1 MKLFLLSLML
11 TYGLIATD
19 AMDAAK
25 KLGAENN
32 YAEAIAKAQ
41 KEKKMLVMVIVK
53 KNCRWCDKIV
63 NQTLSDERV
72 KKILEKD
79 FITLIVDRNARFPS
93 EFRENFFP
101 SVFYIDYT
109 TQKSVYE
116 NVGFVGTKCFL
127 NDLAGALKT
136 RNALYEQ

>member
-25 KLGAENN
+25 KLGVENN
-32 YAEAIAKAQ
+32 YAEAIVKAQ
-41 KEKKMLVMVIVK
+41 KEKKMLIMVIVK
-53 KNCRWCDKIV
+53 KNCRWCDKLI

-72 KKILEKD
+72 KKILKKD
-79 FITLIVDRNARFPS
+79 FITLIVDKNARFPS
-93 EFRENFFP
+93 EFKENFFP
-101 SVFYIDYT
+101 SIFYIDYT

-116 NVGFVGTKCFL
+116 NIGFVRTKCFL
-127 NDLAGALKT
+127 NDLVGALKT

>member
-25 KLGAENN
+25 KLGVENN

-53 KNCRWCDKIV
+53 KNCRWCDKLV

-116 NVGFVGTKCFL
+116 NIGFVGTKCFL

-136 RNALYEQ
+136 WNALYEQ